1 MKKLALS
8 ILLSIV
14 LTPYFTYA
22 QRKDQTVNSYL
33 KEPRYTDP
41 IRPDNR
47 ITTTIKEEPAFRYQP
62 ASYIR
67 KNVGIVKS
75 GVALKLLVKIPEA
88 KFISTES
95 IKFAED
101 IGISS
106 IVIKNSN
113 SLVINFNGKKPLGPF
128 SDIINITPA
137 AQQTSSYIITIEGDV
152 VETLKDE

>member
-8 ILLSIV
+8 ILLFVV

-22 QRKDQTVNSYL
+22 QRKDETVTSSY

-67 KNVGIVKS
+67 KNIGIVKS
-75 GVALKLLVKIPEA
+75 GEVLKLLVKIPEA

-95 IKFAED
+95 IKFAEG

-113 SLVINFNGKKPLGPF
+113 SLVITFNGKKPLGPF
-128 SDIINITPA
+128 SDIINITSTA
-137 AQQTSSYIITIEGDV
+137 RQTSSYMITIEGDV